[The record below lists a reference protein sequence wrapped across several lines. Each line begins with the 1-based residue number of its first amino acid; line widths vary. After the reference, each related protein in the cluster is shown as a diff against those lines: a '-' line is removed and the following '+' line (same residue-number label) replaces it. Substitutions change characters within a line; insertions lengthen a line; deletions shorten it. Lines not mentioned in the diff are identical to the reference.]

1 MTMVAYEVAPKGGQ
15 WLVTCDGQ
23 PGMSYV
29 SQEAAF
35 EVAVAEASGALRT
48 GHEIRIEVVGNAYQR
63 AGDGSGPAAGAKL
76 LSDASAMRTI
86 KMSAQGTLPSHG
98 GVAGSIPASP
108 TIQSR
113 QTDGVSRTVV
123 VQTLEVEPIR
133 GLEVALDHAASTA
146 FQISGAVLCLTRS
159 LSSLN

>member
-23 PGMSYV
+23 PGMNYV

-48 GHEIRIEVVGNAYQR
+48 GHEIRIEVVGKRLSAR
-63 AGDGSGPAAGAKL
+63 RRRVGPRGRSRVWRKL

-86 KMSAQGTLPSHG
+86 KMSAQGLPSHG

-108 TIQSR
+108 TTQSG
-113 QTDGVSRTVV
+113 QTDPVSRAIK
-123 VQTLEVEPIR
+123 TLAIPV
-133 GLEVALDHAASTA
+133 G
-146 FQISGAVLCLTRS
+146 
-159 LSSLN
+159 